1 MRCYKSCVN
10 DIFQSLL
17 TLLRRGCPITL
28 VCLDVKIN
36 LRMPRTKSKAALDE
50 NVPIHPNKSGFGE
63 LTTVEIMEYL
73 QKNLTKDSTKIKAIL
88 TKASKNLR
96 RRTTIISDWQ
106 DCSMRLSIHVSPQR
120 QT

>member
-36 LRMPRTKSKAALDE
+36 LKMPRTKSKAALE
-50 NVPIHPNKSGFGE
+50 GNVLIHPNKYGFSE
-63 LTTVEIMEYL
+63 LTTVEIYGVFVEEL
-73 QKNLTKDSTKIKAIL
+73 DKSFDKNKGHFDQSFKE
-88 TKASKNLR
+88 SKEKNNN
-96 RRTTIISDWQ
+96 DQ
-106 DCSMRLSIHVSPQR
+106 
-120 QT
+120 